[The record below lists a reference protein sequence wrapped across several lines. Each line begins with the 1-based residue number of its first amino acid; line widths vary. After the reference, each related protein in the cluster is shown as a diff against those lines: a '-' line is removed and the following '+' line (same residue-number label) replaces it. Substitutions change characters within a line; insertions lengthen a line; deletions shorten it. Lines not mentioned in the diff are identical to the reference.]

1 MQAKLTRHHLHDKN
15 AAALDLAYWL
25 GQPVQARIDALET
38 LRRQHVQGTP
48 DADLRLQR
56 VCRLVQLKPG

>member
-1 MQAKLTRHHLHDKN
+1 MQAQLTRYQLHDKR
-15 AAALDLAYWL
+15 AAGADLAYWL
-25 GQPVQARIDALET
+25 AQPVQARLDALEA

>member
-1 MQAKLTRHHLHDKN
+1 MQAQLTRHQLHDKR
-15 AAALDLAYWL
+15 AAGADLAYWL
-25 GQPVQARIDALET
+25 AQPVQARLDALDA